1 MLNRRRVLVAEDEPF
16 IARAL
21 ALAVED
27 ADGEVVGPVASVA
40 EGLAVLSREPSTP
53 RSWMC
58 ASPTATSPPS
68 PGPCWRE
75 AKVVVFHTGSAV
87 PGEITEQFG
96 NVAVCPK
103 PMPSERVVN
112 RLAALVGGRDEAGF

>member
-40 EGLAVLSREPSTP
+40 EGLAVLSREPVDAAILDVRLTDRDVAP
-53 RSWMC
+53 IAR
-58 ASPTATSPPS
+58 ALLAR
-68 PGPCWRE
+68 G
-75 AKVVVFHTGSAV
+75 KVVVFHTGSAV
-87 PGEITEQFG
+87 PDEITEQFG

-103 PMPSERVVN
+103 PMASERVVN
-112 RLAALVGGRDEAGF
+112 RLAGLIGGRQEAAF